1 MLRVAVDELVRD
13 VRIALDE
20 NALQNAYIQF
30 DRDNLELDDVIKA
43 KLPEAARDITEAAS
57 VDSLEPEVM
66 AVGVSPIDGGG
77 ILSIP
82 DDFLRIVSLKMKG
95 WNRSVTFIAEEGSDI
110 EFMQRN
116 PYTRGTATKPICVF
130 TKDADGKK
138 AIEYFGV
145 ASEVDK
151 ALYMPIPAVVSEE
164 GVDVLPISRLLRQAI
179 VRRAAGL
186 VLISRGEIEQA
197 NSFLS

>member
-1 MLRVAVDELVRD
+1 MLRVAVDDLVRD

-116 PYTRGTATKPICVF
+116 PYTRGTATKPVCVF